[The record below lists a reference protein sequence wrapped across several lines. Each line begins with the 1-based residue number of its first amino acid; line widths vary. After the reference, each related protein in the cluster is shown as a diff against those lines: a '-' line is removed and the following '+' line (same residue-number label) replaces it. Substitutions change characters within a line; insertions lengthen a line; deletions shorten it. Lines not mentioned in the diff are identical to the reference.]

1 MSQCTNY
8 TIRSNI
14 DAESIV
20 ENYDVLAL
28 VIDEIVDQGVILE
41 TDPITVV
48 QRVSKAPAEDVVQM
62 DFSNQGVNQL
72 AKIGQARFADWL
84 RQGL

>member
-1 MSQCTNY
+1 LQY
-8 TIRSNI
+8 LQAARANI

-48 QRVSKAPAEDVVQM
+48 QRVSKAPTEDVVQM
-62 DFSNQGVNQL
+62 DFTNQGVNQL

>member
-1 MSQCTNY
+1 
-8 TIRSNI
+8 
-14 DAESIV
+14 V

-62 DFSNQGVNQL
+62 DFSEQGVNKL
-72 AKIGQARFADWL
+72 AQIGKARFADWL